1 MGSGVNRKFSA
12 ASTRAH
18 SSNQNK
24 TTSIHF
30 PSGILRTVFAV
41 LFIVVVAWGYQAIQP
56 PPPKLCGS
64 PSGPPITAPR
74 IKLRDGRNLAYKE
87 HGVPKDVA
95 NHKII
100 FVHGFDACRHDAYV
114 AKTLSPDVADDL
126 GVYIVSF
133 DRPGYG
139 ESDPHPSQTVKSL
152 ALDIEELADK
162 LGLGSKFYIIGFS
175 LGGQVV
181 WRCLKYIPH
190 RLAGA
195 VLIAPVLNYW
205 WTGLPRNLTNEVFY
219 RQKLQD
225 QWTLRVVH
233 YIPWLT
239 YWWNTQTW
247 FPSSS
252 LIADSLDLLSLQ
264 DKELLPKRIDRKN
277 HVVGEVRQQGE
288 HESVHRDLIVAF
300 GSWEFSPLDLENPF
314 PNKEGLVHIW
324 QGDED
329 LIVPVKVQRYIAQ
342 KLPWIQY
349 HELQGA
355 GHLFPHLDG
364 ISDTIVKSL
373 LNAQ

>member
-1 MGSGVNRKFSA
+1 MGSGVNRKLSA

-24 TTSIHF
+24 TTSVHF

-41 LFIVVVAWGYQAIQP
+41 LFIVLVAWGYQAIQP
-56 PPPKLCGS
+56 PPSKLCGS

-114 AKTLSPDVADDL
+114 AKTLSPDVAEDL

-225 QWTLRVVH
+225 QWTLGVAH

-264 DKELLPKRIDRKN
+264 DKELLPKRKDRKN
-277 HVVGEVRQQGE
+277 HVGEVRQQGE

-324 QGDED
+324 QGDQD

>member
-30 PSGILRTVFAV
+30 LSGILRTVFAV

-114 AKTLSPDVADDL
+114 AKTLSPDVAEDL

-225 QWTLRVVH
+225 QWTLRVAH

-277 HVVGEVRQQGE
+277 HVGEVRQQGE

>member
-1 MGSGVNRKFSA
+1 MGVVNRRNSA
-12 ASTRAH
+12 AHT
-18 SSNQNK
+18 SNQNK
-24 TTSIHF
+24 TTSIQL
-30 PSGILRTVFAV
+30 PLGIFGTVLAV
-41 LFIVVVAWGYQAIQP
+41 LFIGFVAWSYQTIQP
-56 PPPKLCGS
+56 PPPKICGS
-64 PSGPPITAPR
+64 LNGPTITAPR

-95 NHKII
+95 KHKII

-114 AKTLSPDVADDL
+114 AKTLSPDVAEVL

-139 ESDPHPSQTVKSL
+139 ESDPHPNQTVKSL
-152 ALDIEELADK
+152 ALDIEELTDK

-205 WTGLPRNLTNEVFY
+205 WAGLPANLTNEVFY
-219 RQKLQD
+219 QQKLQD
-225 QWTLRVVH
+225 QWTVRVAH

-239 YWWNTQTW
+239 YWWNTQKW

-252 LIADSLDLLSLQ
+252 LIADSIDLLSLQ
-264 DKELLPKRIDRKN
+264 DRELLPKRSDRKN
-277 HVVGEVRQQGE
+277 HVAQVRQQGE
-288 HESVHRDLIVAF
+288 HETVHRDLILAF

-314 PNKEGLVHIW
+314 PNNEGSVHIW

-355 GHLFPHLDG
+355 GHLFPHVDG
-364 ISDTIVKSL
+364 RRRW
-373 LNAQ
+373 

>member
-277 HVVGEVRQQGE
+277 HVGEVRQQGE